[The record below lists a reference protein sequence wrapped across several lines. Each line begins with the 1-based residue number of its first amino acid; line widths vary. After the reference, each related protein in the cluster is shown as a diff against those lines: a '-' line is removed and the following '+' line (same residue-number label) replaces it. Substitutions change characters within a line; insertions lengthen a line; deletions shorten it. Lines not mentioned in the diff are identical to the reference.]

1 MSREKIS
8 TLASTLLVLSLIF
21 GYIGY
26 SFGENPFEPVMIVM
40 YGLTLLL
47 YLLAIFAKPE
57 STEWIC
63 QKCHTKLV
71 RKQIKFGLCPNCGI
85 KVKDFRGL
93 RHNTNIYGI

>member
-1 MSREKIS
+1 MDKEGAIG
-8 TLASTLLVLSLIF
+8 TAIMFAILGLILGVIVVSLDLHIDETVYALMGF
-21 GYIGY
+21 
-26 SFGENPFEPVMIVM
+26 
-40 YGLTLLL
+40 
-47 YLLAIFAKPE
+47 AIFFYVISYFLEPRK
-57 STEWIC
+57 TEWIC